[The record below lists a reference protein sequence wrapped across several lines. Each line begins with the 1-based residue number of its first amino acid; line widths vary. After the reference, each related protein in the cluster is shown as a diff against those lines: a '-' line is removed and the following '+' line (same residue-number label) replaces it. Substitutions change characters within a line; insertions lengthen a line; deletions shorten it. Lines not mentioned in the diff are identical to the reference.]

1 MSDVG
6 GGTGGDGKSK
16 HGGGKAKQKPQI
28 PKELIEQLQALK
40 KELGVCVS
48 VLCVWMEL

>member
-6 GGTGGDGKSK
+6 GGTGGDGKSSK

-40 KELGVCVS
+40 KELGGWVCVW
-48 VLCVWMEL
+48 V